1 MNHFNASRQP
11 MPGQRPNNTPGSAE
25 ARKLAEGLM
34 DAMNA
39 LLGLIEHETELVR
52 AGKVRE
58 AMTLEGKKQELS
70 RNYVGAVSQLKANQT
85 QLAKSAPELLS
96 TLHRHHDAFRAM
108 LQVNLTVLA
117 TAHAVSESVVR
128 GVNAEIQKRNV
139 PNTYTAAGRRAT
151 PGPAPYHTA
160 RGQPLALSAREN
172 HLQFYEKLR
181 GEIVARL
188 GTFANR
194 VFKPG
199 VPWLRIERGWDL
211 THVRQPGG
219 CHEYRFQH
227 QAGGDTG
234 PCADRN
240 DVERGGE

>member
-11 MPGQRPNNTPGSAE
+11 MPAQRPSNTPESAA
-25 ARKLAEGLM
+25 ARKLAEDLM
-34 DAMNA
+34 DAMSA
-39 LLGLIEHETELVR
+39 LLGLIERETELVR

-58 AMTLEGKKQELS
+58 AMTLESQKQELS
-70 RNYVGAVSQLKANQT
+70 RRYVGAVSQLKANQA

-151 PGPAPYHTA
+151 PGPRHIT
-160 RGQPLALSAREN
+160 PLAVSRTL
-172 HLQFYEKLR
+172 
-181 GEIVARL
+181 
-188 GTFANR
+188 
-194 VFKPG
+194 
-199 VPWLRIERGWDL
+199 
-211 THVRQPGG
+211 
-219 CHEYRFQH
+219 
-227 QAGGDTG
+227 
-234 PCADRN
+234 
-240 DVERGGE
+240 